1 MSLSNFK
8 VCIVSYA
15 KYMENKKMGKI
26 IDSYDKVVRI
36 NNGLNIVNPKYFG
49 TKTDIYSSNFF
60 HGKSCMIVETYK
72 FMNNIEKELT
82 IFDLLKIYKVKDI
95 LINNKN
101 EACENIIEAANKY
114 KLNFLV
120 KPYKNLKLPIST
132 GLQAIIQ
139 ILFLKPKELFICGF
153 DFSMFFF
160 KDYEEHYKRLRKAR
174 FRLNKTYDED
184 PTIKHSTLFEKY
196 VMKKLWIDYLFKVDG
211 NLEKI
216 LMEYDITNLDEKCL
230 EIDKF
235 KEKYIKIY
243 EDIKNLIENERKN
256 IL

>member
-1 MSLSNFK
+1 MNLSNYT

-26 IDSYDKVVRI
+26 IDSYDKVIRI
-36 NNGLNIVNPKYFG
+36 NNGINIVNNKYFG
-49 TKTDIYSSNFF
+49 TKTDIFSCNFF

-72 FMNNIEKELT
+72 NIKETKKNLT
-82 IFDLLKIYKVKDI
+82 IFDLLKIFKINDI

-101 EACENIIEAANKY
+101 EPCQDIIEQANKY
-114 KLNFLV
+114 NVNILIP
-120 KPYKNLKLPIST
+120 PYKNPSLPIST

-139 ILFLKPKELFICGF
+139 TLFLKPKKLFICGF

-160 KDYEEHYKRLRKAR
+160 KDYEEHYNRLRKAR

-196 VMKKLWIDYLFKVDG
+196 IMKKLWIKYQFKVDEF
-211 NLEKI
+211 LEKI
-216 LMEYDITNLDEKCL
+216 LNDYDISNLDEKNL
-230 EIDKF
+230 TIDDF
-235 KEKYIKIY
+235 SGKYLDLYQQI
-243 EDIKNLIENERKN
+243 ENLIEEERK
-256 IL
+256 L